1 MIELNENITRE
12 MNKYL
17 EGIAIEDI
25 FLILSAK
32 KKTFHYPVFFTK
44 EQMSQEIEVLDL
56 SVRAYHCLKRAG
68 YSTLGS
74 LVNGIYTKD
83 GETSKRQLKK
93 IRNLGQNSADEIMIN
108 RIKSATHINA
118 IVKAILSLFFISFTP
133 LSAGSCYTN
142 LLSTKLRSS
151 ILFM

>member
-93 IRNLGQNSADEIMIN
+93 IRNLGQNSADEIMIKLMN
-108 RIKSATHINA
+108 YQFVVLPDYNKKDYMN
-118 IVKAILSLFFISFTP
+118 KILDLNFVDSRLV
-133 LSAGSCYTN
+133 
-142 LLSTKLRSS
+142 
-151 ILFM
+151 

>member
-93 IRNLGQNSADEIMIN
+93 IRNLGQNSADEIMIKLMN
-108 RIKSATHINA
+108 YQFMVLPDYNKKDYMN
-118 IVKAILSLFFISFTP
+118 KILDLNFVDSRLV
-133 LSAGSCYTN
+133 
-142 LLSTKLRSS
+142 
-151 ILFM
+151 

>member
-17 EGIAIEDI
+17 ERITIEDI

-93 IRNLGQNSADEIMIN
+93 IRNLGQNSADEIMIKLMN
-108 RIKSATHINA
+108 YQFMVLPDYNKKDYMN
-118 IVKAILSLFFISFTP
+118 KILDLNFVDSRLV
-133 LSAGSCYTN
+133 
-142 LLSTKLRSS
+142 
-151 ILFM
+151 

>member
-17 EGIAIEDI
+17 EGISVEDI
-25 FLILSAK
+25 FMILAAK
-32 KKTFHYPVFFTK
+32 KKTFHYQVFFTK

-68 YSTLGS
+68 YNTLGS

-83 GETSKRQLKK
+83 GETSKKQLKK
-93 IRNLGQNSADEIMIN
+93 IRNLGQNSADEIMIKLMN
-108 RIKSATHINA
+108 YQFLILPDYKR
-118 IVKAILSLFFISFTP
+118 KAYMNKILELNFIDEH
-133 LSAGSCYTN
+133 
-142 LLSTKLRSS
+142 
-151 ILFM
+151 

>member
-93 IRNLGQNSADEIMIN
+93 IRNLGQNSADEIMIKLMN
-108 RIKSATHINA
+108 YQFMVLPDYKKKDYMN
-118 IVKAILSLFFISFTP
+118 KILDLNFVDSRLV
-133 LSAGSCYTN
+133 
-142 LLSTKLRSS
+142 
-151 ILFM
+151 

>member
-25 FLILSAK
+25 FLILSVK

-93 IRNLGQNSADEIMIN
+93 IRNLGQNSADEIMIKLMN
-108 RIKSATHINA
+108 YQFMVLPDYNKKDYMN
-118 IVKAILSLFFISFTP
+118 KILDLNFVDSRLV
-133 LSAGSCYTN
+133 
-142 LLSTKLRSS
+142 
-151 ILFM
+151 

>member
-44 EQMSQEIEVLDL
+44 EQISQEIEVLDL

-93 IRNLGQNSADEIMIN
+93 IRNLGQNSADEIMIKLMN
-108 RIKSATHINA
+108 YQFMVLPDYKKKDYMN
-118 IVKAILSLFFISFTP
+118 KILDLNFVDSRLV
-133 LSAGSCYTN
+133 
-142 LLSTKLRSS
+142 
-151 ILFM
+151 

>member
-93 IRNLGQNSADEIMIN
+93 IQNLGQNSADEIMIKLMN
-108 RIKSATHINA
+108 YQFMVLPDYNKKDYMN
-118 IVKAILSLFFISFTP
+118 KILDLNFVDSRLV
-133 LSAGSCYTN
+133 
-142 LLSTKLRSS
+142 
-151 ILFM
+151 

>member
-83 GETSKRQLKK
+83 GETSKIQLKK
-93 IRNLGQNSADEIMIN
+93 IRNLGQNSADEIMIKLMN
-108 RIKSATHINA
+108 YQFMVLPDYNKKDYMN
-118 IVKAILSLFFISFTP
+118 KILDLNFVDSRLV
-133 LSAGSCYTN
+133 
-142 LLSTKLRSS
+142 
-151 ILFM
+151 

>member
-93 IRNLGQNSADEIMIN
+93 IRNLGQNSADEIMI
-108 RIKSATHINA
+108 
-118 IVKAILSLFFISFTP
+118 
-133 LSAGSCYTN
+133 
-142 LLSTKLRSS
+142 KLMNYQ
-151 ILFM
+151 FMVLPDYNKKDYMNKIMDLNFVDSRLV

>member
-93 IRNLGQNSADEIMIN
+93 IRNLGQNSADEIMIKLMN
-108 RIKSATHINA
+108 YQFVVLPDYNKKDYMN
-118 IVKAILSLFFISFTP
+118 KIL
-133 LSAGSCYTN
+133 N
-142 LLSTKLRSS
+142 LNFVDSRLV
-151 ILFM
+151 

>member
-56 SVRAYHCLKRAG
+56 SVRAYHF
-68 YSTLGS
+68 
-74 LVNGIYTKD
+74 
-83 GETSKRQLKK
+83 
-93 IRNLGQNSADEIMIN
+93 M
-108 RIKSATHINA
+108 
-118 IVKAILSLFFISFTP
+118 P
-133 LSAGSCYTN
+133 LTGLEPVWFPA
-142 LLSTKLRSS
+142 
-151 ILFM
+151 

>member
-12 MNKYL
+12 MDKYL

-56 SVRAYHCLKRAG
+56 SVRAYHCLKRAS

-93 IRNLGQNSADEIMIN
+93 IRNLGQNSADEIMIKLMN
-108 RIKSATHINA
+108 YQFMVLPDYNKKDYMN
-118 IVKAILSLFFISFTP
+118 KILDLNFVDSRLV
-133 LSAGSCYTN
+133 
-142 LLSTKLRSS
+142 
-151 ILFM
+151 

>member
-68 YSTLGS
+68 YSTLES

-93 IRNLGQNSADEIMIN
+93 IRNLGQNSADEIMIKLMN
-108 RIKSATHINA
+108 YQFMVLPDYNKKDYMN
-118 IVKAILSLFFISFTP
+118 KILDLNFVDSRLV
-133 LSAGSCYTN
+133 
-142 LLSTKLRSS
+142 
-151 ILFM
+151 